1 MALNPGEVQR
11 RVLSGDPAAFEPV
24 VREFGPMVARICGSR
39 IRGTL
44 AEDAVQ
50 ETFVRAWRGMGTY
63 DPARDMQAWIAGI
76 AYRAAVDII
85 RSEERH
91 RTRESATGVSG
102 ASSGS
107 ESLGTQLPGPDQALP
122 ELLDLYRSLDR
133 LGEEDR
139 AAVTLHHLEELPV
152 KDVAEALGW
161 SQTKTAT
168 RLFRARARLRRSLE
182 GDGR

>member
-1 MALNPGEVQR
+1 
-11 RVLSGDPAAFEPV
+11 
-24 VREFGPMVARICGSR
+24 MVARICGSR

-85 RSEERH
+85 RSEDRH
-91 RTRESATGVSG
+91 RARASVAEIAAEGAGAGSG
-102 ASSGS
+102 P
-107 ESLGTQLPGPDQALP
+107 QLPGPDQALP
-122 ELLDLYRSLDR
+122 ELLDLYRSLDG

-152 KDVAEALGW
+152 KEVAEALGW
-161 SQTKTAT
+161 SQSKTAT